1 MNKTHYDRKAFID
14 RLEKKYI
21 KKVQLRAF
29 RHESEM
35 IKNELNALRGTKA
48 RRMDGQDF
56 EFLDLGDRRA
66 IYL

>member
-1 MNKTHYDRKAFID
+1 MKRTHHDRRAFID

-21 KKVQLRAF
+21 KKIQLRAF

-35 IKNELNALRGTKA
+35 IKNELNALRGADT
-48 RRMDGQDF
+48 RRMRSR
-56 EFLDLGDRRA
+56 EFDLFDISDRDA